1 MIRTFPIE
9 FIRQALVQ
17 TMFEEKQKNPNFFG
31 GDNEIQL
38 TSLYEQL
45 KSQGEVDRFT
55 ERFRDLTDQQNRM
68 NLRVCIQRF
77 DQFY

>member
-9 FIRQALVQ
+9 FIRQALLQ
-17 TMFEEKQKNPNFFG
+17 TMFEEKLKNPNFFG

-45 KSQGEVDRFT
+45 KSQGEVNRFT
-55 ERFRDLTDQQNRM
+55 NRFR
-68 NLRVCIQRF
+68 
-77 DQFY
+77 